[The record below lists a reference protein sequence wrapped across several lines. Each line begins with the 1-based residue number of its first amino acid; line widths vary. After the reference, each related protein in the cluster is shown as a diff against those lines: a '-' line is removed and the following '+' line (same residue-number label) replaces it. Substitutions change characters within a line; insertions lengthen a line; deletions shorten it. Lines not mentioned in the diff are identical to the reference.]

1 MGVLKNKNK
10 KNGKG
15 AERVP
20 SDTSGAPLFTFLE
33 VCRMLLAF
41 NKSIPSFTV
50 TRFFTGVM
58 ISLSRVLRLVTKSSG
73 VVDFGDMKHG
83 KNTWWAV
90 IQEIFKKLGLI
101 FFDVC
106 VCVFGW
112 LLICFAIFDGVEWQ
126 KIFKIECLT
135 RKKIGGS
142 HHNIP
147 QRMRGQT
154 FNREPYQPYQPLGP
168 ENQRP
173 PAIQGSVSRLVT
185 SPKSGW
191 PILPPAVTGKPVK
204 PSLLFNSSN
213 SWHPQPAIHLDPE

>member
-15 AERVP
+15 AEGVP

-83 KNTWWAV
+83 KNT
-90 IQEIFKKLGLI
+90 
-101 FFDVC
+101 
-106 VCVFGW
+106 
-112 LLICFAIFDGVEWQ
+112 
-126 KIFKIECLT
+126 
-135 RKKIGGS
+135 
-142 HHNIP
+142 
-147 QRMRGQT
+147 
-154 FNREPYQPYQPLGP
+154 
-168 ENQRP
+168 
-173 PAIQGSVSRLVT
+173 
-185 SPKSGW
+185 
-191 PILPPAVTGKPVK
+191 
-204 PSLLFNSSN
+204 
-213 SWHPQPAIHLDPE
+213 

>member
-83 KNTWWAV
+83 KNT
-90 IQEIFKKLGLI
+90 
-101 FFDVC
+101 
-106 VCVFGW
+106 
-112 LLICFAIFDGVEWQ
+112 
-126 KIFKIECLT
+126 
-135 RKKIGGS
+135 
-142 HHNIP
+142 
-147 QRMRGQT
+147 
-154 FNREPYQPYQPLGP
+154 
-168 ENQRP
+168 
-173 PAIQGSVSRLVT
+173 
-185 SPKSGW
+185 
-191 PILPPAVTGKPVK
+191 
-204 PSLLFNSSN
+204 
-213 SWHPQPAIHLDPE
+213 